1 MSAAV
6 AVVLGSVWCYQCLW
20 GQLPLDPRVDLLL
33 TTLTFIRS
41 PLSPSCDF
49 EQLANTEEFQHGKS
63 NGSIGE
69 CFVRCNNI
77 QYIRELPEEEQG
89 QRPAAAA
96 AAAVAGAGGQ
106 QDGEM
111 AAAAA

>member
-1 MSAAV
+1 MSLAPVNPKPFLASQVGRKIAV
-6 AVVLGSVWCYQCLW
+6 KLKFGGLEYVGYA
-20 GQLPLDPRVDLLL
+20 
-33 TTLTFIRS
+33 
-41 PLSPSCDF
+41 LSFDGYMNV
-49 EQLANTEEFQHGKS
+49 QLANTEEFQHGKS

-89 QRPAAAA
+89 QRPRAAA